1 MKKIWN
7 WILVA
12 LGVVFSV
19 LVYTFLTNRD
29 NSKLMEKINEVKTE
43 AKKEEEKV
51 KKIEK
56 KIENRREEAGT
67 LAERLKKHFH
77 IFIIICLVISF
88 SVVGI
93 ANDLIIPETYDD
105 LVIAYRDMAD
115 IAVNYQRL
123 YNEAE
128 ADNQALMEVIKN
140 LQDLMKVQQDIIDD
154 LLQKKRFGLFGG
166 INYVPLNPNYSGI
179 MAGVTFEF

>member
-7 WILVA
+7 WLLVA

-19 LVYTFLTNRD
+19 LVYTFLTKRD
-29 NSKLMEKINEVKTE
+29 NSELMEKINEVKTE

-56 KIENRREEAGT
+56 KIESRKEEAKD
-67 LAERLKKHFH
+67 LADRLKKHFH
-77 IFIIICLVISF
+77 IFIIVCLVISF

-93 ANDLIIPETYDD
+93 ANDLIIPNNYED
-105 LVIAYRDMAD
+105 LLIAYRD
-115 IAVNYQRL
+115 IASIAINYQRL

-154 LLQKKRFGLFGG
+154 LLQKNRFSLFGG
-166 INYVPLNPNYSGI
+166 LGYVPLHPDYSSI
-179 MAGVTFEF
+179 ILGVNFEF